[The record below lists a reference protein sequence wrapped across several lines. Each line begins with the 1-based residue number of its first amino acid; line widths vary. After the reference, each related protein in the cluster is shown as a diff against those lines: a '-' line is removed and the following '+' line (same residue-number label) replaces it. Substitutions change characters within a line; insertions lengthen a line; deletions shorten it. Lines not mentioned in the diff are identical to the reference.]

1 MGEGPAMVRVRHK
14 KTRYYAAV
22 AATVVLGTGVA
33 VGTTVA
39 GANAAPN
46 TAGSVAVPETSP
58 ASTWTITSPTSTPI
72 KHVVVLFDEN
82 ESFDHYF
89 GTYPFAA
96 NTDGTT
102 FHAKPGTPKVNGL
115 YTKITQNGPTGPL
128 LSNNPNAY
136 DPHRLNHSQ
145 ALTCD
150 QNHGYTPEQLA
161 VDGGKM
167 DKFVQDTETDVCT
180 GQPILFGEPGLVM
193 DYYDGNTVTGLWNY
207 AQNYA
212 MSDNNWDTTF
222 GPSTPGAL
230 NLISGQTGNA
240 YAVNPSTGA
249 KVPDP
254 GGVSTLNSAGL
265 GTVYGD
271 PDPAFDGCSDS
282 SHTSTSPLAVATG
295 KNIGDLLNAR
305 GVSWGWFQGGFNPT
319 GTNAA
324 SFPVCGMSH
333 NNIGGNASLDYSPH
347 HNPFEYY
354 KSTANPKHMPPS
366 SEAAIGHTDQAN
378 HQYDLSWFGK
388 TIKDGNMP
396 AVSFLKA
403 AEYQDAHPGY
413 SDPLDE
419 QTFLVNT
426 INEIEQSKYWSS
438 TAIVIAYDD
447 SDGWYDH
454 QAPKI
459 VNGSS
464 DSTLDAAICSS
475 APIRLSGGNARCG
488 YSQRLPM
495 VVISPWTK
503 ANFVDHQQTDT
514 TSVIHFVENN
524 WLGGKRIGGG
534 SFDAISG
541 NLDGLFQF
549 FAPRFKPVILDPATG
564 AVVKR

>member
-1 MGEGPAMVRVRHK
+1 MGEGPATVRVRAK
-14 KTRYYAAV
+14 KTRYYAAI
-22 AATVVLGTGVA
+22 AAAIVLGTGVA
-33 VGTTVA
+33 VGATVS
-39 GANAAPN
+39 GASAAPN
-46 TAGSVAVPETSP
+46 TAGSVAVPKTSP
-58 ASTWTITSPTSTPI
+58 ASTWTITPQAATPI
-72 KHVVVLFDEN
+72 KHLVVLFDEN

-89 GTYPFAA
+89 GIYPFATNA
-96 NTDGTT
+96 DGTK
-102 FHAKPGTPKVNGL
+102 FQARRGTPTVNGL
-115 YTKITQNGPTGPL
+115 YSKITSNGPVGPL
-128 LSNNPNAY
+128 LTSNPNAY
-136 DPHRLNHSQ
+136 NPKRLTHSQ

-150 QNHGYTPEQLA
+150 QNHGYTAEQNA
-161 VDGGKM
+161 VDNGNM
-167 DKFVQDTETDVCT
+167 DKFVQFTETDTCT

-212 MSDNNWDTTF
+212 MSDNNWNSVF

-240 YAVNPSTGA
+240 YAVDPKTGA
-249 KVPDP
+249 KVEDP
-254 GGVSTLNSAGL
+254 GGVSPLNSAGL

-271 PDPAFDGCSDS
+271 PDPAFDDCSDA
-282 SHTSTSPLAVATG
+282 SHTSASPLAVATG

-305 GVSWGWFQGGFNPT
+305 NVSWGWFQGGFAPT

-324 SFPVCGMSH
+324 GFAVCGSSH
-333 NNIGGNASLDYSPH
+333 ANIGGNSSVDYSPH

-354 KSTANPKHMPPS
+354 KSTANPKHLPPS
-366 SEAAIGHTDQAN
+366 SVAAIGHTDQAN
-378 HQYDLSWFGK
+378 HQYDLTDFSAALK
-388 TIKDGNMP
+388 AGNMP

-426 INEIEQSKYWSS
+426 INQIEKSKFWKN

-454 QAPKI
+454 QKPVI
-459 VNGSS
+459 VNGSNTS
-464 DSTLDAAICSS
+464 LDAAICSS
-475 APIRLSGGNARCG
+475 TPIRLAGIPVRCG

-495 VVISPWTK
+495 LVISPWSRT
-503 ANFVDHQQTDT
+503 NYVSHQLTNT
-514 TSVIHFVENN
+514 ASIIKFAENN

-534 SFDAISG
+534 SFDAISNSLSG
-541 NLDGLFQF
+541 MLQF
-549 FAPRFKPVILDPATG
+549 FAPRFNPVILDPTTG
-564 AVVKR
+564 AVARN

>member
-1 MGEGPAMVRVRHK
+1 MGDAPQRGPASGPAEHRGRRIRARH
-14 KTRYYAAV
+14 YAILVSVLAV
-22 AATVVLGTGVA
+22 GAALTVSTVSLASSGKPQSASTVSVPATVSASAYLT
-33 VGTTVA
+33 
-39 GANAAPN
+39 PH
-46 TAGSVAVPETSP
+46 TA
-58 ASTWTITSPTSTPI
+58 TPI
-72 KHVVVLFDEN
+72 KHLVVLFDEN

-89 GTYPFAA
+89 GTYPNAA
-96 NTDGTT
+96 NTDGST
-102 FHAKPGTPKVNGL
+102 FHAKKDTPKVNGL
-115 YTKITQNGPTGPL
+115 TPQL
-128 LSNNPNAY
+128 LNHNPNSFN
-136 DPHRLNHSQ
+136 PLRLTHSE

-150 QNHGYTPEQLA
+150 QNHGYTAEQQA
-161 VDGGKM
+161 FDNGKM
-167 DKFVQDTETDVCT
+167 DKFVQFTETDKCT
-180 GQPILFGEPGLVM
+180 GQPILFGQPGLVM
-193 DYYDGNTVTGLWNY
+193 DYYDGNTVTALWNY
-207 AQNYA
+207 AQNFA

-240 YAVNPSTGA
+240 YAVDPSSGA

-254 GGVSTLNSAGL
+254 GGVSDLNSAGL
-265 GTVYGD
+265 GSVYGD

-282 SHTSTSPLAVATG
+282 SHVSTSPLAVATG

-324 SFPVCGMSH
+324 GFPVCGMSH
-333 NNIGGNASLDYSPH
+333 NNIGGAPALDYSPH

-354 KSTANPKHMPPS
+354 KSTANPKHLPPS

-378 HQYDLSWFGK
+378 HQYDLSDFY
-388 TIKDGNMP
+388 TTLKDGNMP

-426 INEIEQSKYWSS
+426 INQIEKSKFWKN

-454 QAPKI
+454 QKPVI
-459 VNGSS
+459 VNGSNTS
-464 DSTLDAAICSS
+464 LDAAICSS
-475 APIRLSGGNARCG
+475 SPVRLAGIPVRCG

-495 VVISPWTK
+495 LVISPWSRT
-503 ANFVDHQQTDT
+503 NYVSHQLTNT
-514 TSVIHFVENN
+514 ASIIKFAENN

-534 SFDAISG
+534 SFDAGSNSLSG
-541 NLDGLFQF
+541 MLQF
-549 FAPRFKPVILDPATG
+549 FAPHVDPVILNPTTG
-564 AVVKR
+564 AVARN

>member
-1 MGEGPAMVRVRHK
+1 MGEGPATVRVRGK
-14 KTRYYAAV
+14 KTRYYAAI
-22 AATVVLGTGVA
+22 AAAIVLGAGVA

-46 TAGSVAVPETSP
+46 TAGSVAVPKTSP
-58 ASTWTITSPTSTPI
+58 ASTWTITPQAATPI
-72 KHVVVLFDEN
+72 KHLVVLFDEN
-82 ESFDHYF
+82 VSFDHYF

-96 NTDGTT
+96 NADGTK
-102 FHAKPGTPKVNGL
+102 FQARRGTPTVNGL
-115 YTKITQNGPTGPL
+115 YSKITSNGPVGPL
-128 LSNNPNAY
+128 LTSNPNAY
-136 DPHRLNHSQ
+136 NPKRLTHSQ

-150 QNHGYTPEQLA
+150 QNHGYTAEQKA
-161 VDGGKM
+161 VDNGKM
-167 DKFVQDTETDVCT
+167 DQFVQNTETDTCT

-240 YAVNPSTGA
+240 YAVDPKTGA
-249 KVPDP
+249 KVEDP
-254 GGVSTLNSAGL
+254 GSVSPLNSAGL

-271 PDPAFDGCSDS
+271 PDPAFDDCSDN
-282 SHTSTSPLAVATG
+282 SHTSTNPLAVATG

-305 GVSWGWFQGGFNPT
+305 NVSWGWFQGGFTPT

-324 SFPVCGMSH
+324 GFAVCGSSH
-333 NNIGGNASLDYSPH
+333 ANIGGNSSVDYSPH

-354 KSTANPKHMPPS
+354 KSTANPKHLPPS

-378 HQYDLSWFGK
+378 HQYDLSDFY
-388 TIKDGNMP
+388 TTLKDGNMP

-426 INEIEQSKYWSS
+426 INQIEKSKFWKN

-454 QAPKI
+454 QKPVI
-459 VNGSS
+459 VNGSNTS
-464 DSTLDAAICSS
+464 LDAAICSS
-475 APIRLSGGNARCG
+475 APVRLAGIPVRCG

-495 VVISPWTK
+495 LVISPWSRT
-503 ANFVDHQQTDT
+503 NYVSHQLTNT
-514 TSVIHFVENN
+514 ASIIKFAENN

-534 SFDAISG
+534 SFDAISNSLSG
-541 NLDGLFQF
+541 MLQF
-549 FAPRFKPVILDPATG
+549 FAPHVDPVILNPTTG
-564 AVVKR
+564 AVARN

>member
-1 MGEGPAMVRVRHK
+1 
-14 KTRYYAAV
+14 
-22 AATVVLGTGVA
+22 
-33 VGTTVA
+33 
-39 GANAAPN
+39 
-46 TAGSVAVPETSP
+46 VPKTSP
-58 ASTWTITSPTSTPI
+58 ASTWTITSRAATPI
-72 KHVVVLFDEN
+72 KHLVVLFEEN

-89 GTYPFAA
+89 GTYPFATNA
-96 NTDGTT
+96 DGTK
-102 FHAKPGTPKVNGL
+102 FQARRGTPAVNGL
-115 YTKITQNGPTGPL
+115 YSKITSNGPVGPL
-128 LSNNPNAY
+128 LTSNPNTY
-136 DPHRLNHSQ
+136 NPKRLTHSQ

-150 QNHGYTPEQLA
+150 QNHGYTAEQNA
-161 VDGGKM
+161 VDNGKM
-167 DKFVQDTETDVCT
+167 DKFVQFTETDTCT

-212 MSDNNWDTTF
+212 MGDNNWDTTF

-240 YAVNPSTGA
+240 FAVDPKTGA
-249 KVPDP
+249 KVEDP
-254 GGVSTLNSAGL
+254 GSISPLNSAGL

-271 PDPAFDGCSDS
+271 PDPAFDDCSDS
-282 SHTSTSPLAVATG
+282 NHTSSNPLAVATG

-305 GVSWGWFQGGFNPT
+305 NVSWGWFQGGFKPT
-319 GTNAA
+319 GSANGFA
-324 SFPVCGMSH
+324 VCGSSH
-333 NNIGGNASLDYSPH
+333 ANIGGNSSVDYSPH

-354 KSTANPKHMPPS
+354 KSTANPKHLPPS

-378 HQYDLSWFGK
+378 HEYDLSDFYTTLK
-388 TIKDGNMP
+388 AGNMP

-426 INEIEQSKYWSS
+426 INQIEKSKFWKN

-454 QAPKI
+454 QKPVI
-459 VNGSS
+459 VNGSDTS
-464 DSTLDAAICSS
+464 LDAAICSS
-475 APIRLSGGNARCG
+475 SPVRLAGIPVRCG

-495 VVISPWTK
+495 LVISPWART
-503 ANFVDHQQTDT
+503 NYVSHQLTNT
-514 TSVIHFVENN
+514 ASIIKFAENN

-534 SFDAISG
+534 SFDASSNSLSG
-541 NLDGLFQF
+541 MLQF
-549 FAPRFKPVILDPATG
+549 FAPRFRPVILDPATG
-564 AVVKR
+564 AVARK